1 MNVEPHEVTW
11 QPLPWVRDRLDL
23 GRLAALLLLL
33 VTLVGPWT
41 VSADGVPP
49 AEWCG
54 DPYMLLENGRC
65 VRWVPGSEILFW
77 TVGGFFAITVALV
90 TGQADLVERAR
101 ELAFSFLFTA
111 STLTLVLSFFST
123 LSLVLRGERRRRQV
137 FHVIA
142 WGLAAI
148 IGVLCVLSSGSYGGL
163 WGIWLYLGI
172 TAGMFAL
179 ELVALLASR
188 RSG

>member
-1 MNVEPHEVTW
+1 MNVDHHEVPW

-41 VSADGVPP
+41 VSSDGVPP

-54 DPYMLLENGRC
+54 GPYMLLENGRC
-65 VRWVPGSEILFW
+65 VRWVPGSEILYW
-77 TVGGFFAITVALV
+77 MVGGFLATTVALV
-90 TGQADLVERAR
+90 TGQADLVELAR
-101 ELAFSFLFTA
+101 EVFVTFLFTA
-111 STLTLVLSFFST
+111 STLLLVLSFFST

-137 FHVIA
+137 FPVIA

-163 WGIWLYLGI
+163 WGMWLYLVI

-179 ELVALLASR
+179 ELVALLAGR
-188 RSG
+188 RSS